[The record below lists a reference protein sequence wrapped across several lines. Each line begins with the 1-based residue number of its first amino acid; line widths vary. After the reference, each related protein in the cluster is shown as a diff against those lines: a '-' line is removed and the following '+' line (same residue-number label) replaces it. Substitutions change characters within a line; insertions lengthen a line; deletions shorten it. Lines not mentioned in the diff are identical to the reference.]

1 MLRSLLP
8 YLFFFSCFSLSASG
22 EDESAKT
29 EVIFSIITDQK
40 AAPQKALTQ
49 HEKAFAETS
58 ITNNLREMG
67 LTAHSI
73 SWTAQGD
80 LKVVLPALGEA
91 VRQDAIRELT
101 KDKLIRYG
109 HLSLNLVHPQSRKL
123 ALKMANDPSPHP
135 VPGYRWVTMTY
146 VDEDDITTKELLLI
160 KKTPVLDSASIIHAQ
175 ELYGPYEGK
184 LTVKLNKA
192 GANKMFDATKRMTH
206 GVDRLAII
214 LDGKILSAPVVQ
226 DSLGAQFEISGMKDA
241 AEAKKIA
248 AALLSPLNHSLKVK
262 SINPPLAK

>member
-1 MLRSLLP
+1 MSGLPGAYDRYDIAELRTALQAYDGLTHDDLRANLKRLQIEELRDSLL
-8 YLFFFSCFSLSASG
+8 AVSG
-22 EDESAKT
+22 QLVV
-29 EVIFSIITDQK
+29 EV
-40 AAPQKALTQ
+40 
-49 HEKAFAETS
+49 EEVE
-58 ITNNLREMG
+58 RVE
-67 LTAHSI
+67 
-73 SWTAQGD
+73 
-80 LKVVLPALGEA
+80 
-91 VRQDAIRELT
+91 
-101 KDKLIRYG
+101 RYG
-109 HLSLNLVHPQSRKL
+109 HAIPELLAADAEVDKICGLAQVGPADGILVG
-123 ALKMANDPSPHP
+123 D
-135 VPGYRWVTMTY
+135 V
-146 VDEDDITTKELLLI
+146 VDGAQGEGRFCVAAQVDITTEERLLI

>member
-1 MLRSLLP
+1 MG
-8 YLFFFSCFSLSASG
+8 LSA
-22 EDESAKT
+22 
-29 EVIFSIITDQK
+29 
-40 AAPQKALTQ
+40 
-49 HEKAFAETS
+49 
-58 ITNNLREMG
+58 
-67 LTAHSI
+67 HSV

-80 LKVVLPALGEA
+80 LKVVLPTLGEA
-91 VRQDAIRELT
+91 VRQDAIKELT
-101 KDKLIRYG
+101 KDMLIRYG

-123 ALKMANDPSPHP
+123 APKMADDPAAHP
-135 VPGYRWVTMTY
+135 VPGYRLATMTD
-146 VDEDDITTKELLLI
+146 VDEDGITTKELLLI
-160 KKTPVLDSASIIHAQ
+160 KKTPVLDSSSIIHAQ

-192 GANKMFDATKRMTH
+192 GADKMFAATNKMAH
-206 GVDRLAII
+206 GMDRLAII

-262 SINPPLAK
+262 SLNPPLAK